1 VNSGPG
7 SRIEVADSTFTVYE
21 EDVPADDDEVTATI
35 VTDEERPWDEEVEV
49 IVALAVG
56 LADSRRN
63 LRWKTLRDV

>member
-1 VNSGPG
+1 MNSGPG